1 MIYPIKFLCYENL
14 QWAIPLNQV
23 DQMNHWYQLWS
34 KAGANPN
41 FRVENPDE
49 YIKNFNWLGNWFQA
63 YFFNKVSDFILGIMF
78 LALIFVSAFFRK
90 KIKTDKR
97 NFLFIYIILL
107 ILFFEWFYFHPAL
120 RYGGYHL
127 FALLFFIPISI
138 SLQKT
143 SQSYSVY
150 LTKAKILIAIS
161 IIIFVGRNISR
172 LNNEYNKY
180 NYNPFFDY
188 RYEINDNYNEFR
200 NLSIKYGKKYKEQ
213 FNKKTI
219 AKNILEIYKKKIN

>member
-1 MIYPIKFLCYENL
+1 
-14 QWAIPLNQV
+14 
-23 DQMNHWYQLWS
+23 
-34 KAGANPN
+34 
-41 FRVENPDE
+41 
-49 YIKNFNWLGNWFQA
+49 
-63 YFFNKVSDFILGIMF
+63 YFFNKVSDFILG
-78 LALIFVSAFFRK
+78 LSLLSLIFYIIYFSKEKLSKNYKFNFR
-90 KIKTDKR
+90 IY
-97 NFLFIYIILL
+97 FIYLFLL
-107 ILFFEWFYFHPAL
+107 IIFIEWFLYHPAL

-188 RYEINDNYNEFR
+188 RYEINDNNFYYR
-200 NLSIKYGKKYKEQ
+200 YSDTIK
-213 FNKKTI
+213 
-219 AKNILEIYKKKIN
+219 KNILNYKKTNFLGKNFLLIKNK